1 MKLKNMVLAAI
12 PLLSACKD
20 ITQPGP
26 PSLSL
31 KDYACGNESCNTF
44 GAELPQNGIRPL
56 RFISLARYPGKQDYY
71 WEVTWTDTLTDQLGR
86 KIAIPQKNGYRF
98 DGEEDYSAVRFNLT
112 NNSKV
117 EYRLLVR
124 VKEDSI
130 VSRWTPK

>member
-71 WEVTWTDTLTDQLGR
+71 LALTINGCEDG
-86 KIAIPQKNGYRF
+86 KNQRN
-98 DGEEDYSAVRFNLT
+98 NL
-112 NNSKV
+112 NLVIVLDVSGSMNSWM
-117 EYRLLVR
+117 ETARNCLSSL
-124 VKEDSI
+124 I
-130 VSRWTPK
+130 